1 MIAGPTATPRGR
13 EGDLKTA
20 GPIDTQRPR
29 GVVCYTQLWPT
40 GLLSGTGIVG
50 AEIDV
55 DCHLV
60 MGPCRSRGTTWT
72 QDPPVLSSGTHVTTW
87 TRWDLSVLSGG
98 TTVAVERHLAV
109 GPG

>member
-1 MIAGPTATPRGR
+1 MAARGHVVAGPRGHASPLGRSAGPRRKKKMIAGPTATPRGR
-13 EGDLKTA
+13 EGDPKTA
-20 GPIDTQRPR
+20 GPIDTQTPR

-60 MGPCRSRGTTWT
+60 MGPCRSRGPT
-72 QDPPVLSSGTHVTTW
+72 
-87 TRWDLSVLSGG
+87 
-98 TTVAVERHLAV
+98 
-109 GPG
+109 